1 MNVISKRRLMEAER
15 QHPELNGALDAWF
28 RIAKRAKWTC
38 LNDIRKTWR
47 DTDQVDGKTVFN
59 VKGNKFRLI
68 AGINYQSQTIYIKHV
83 LTHAEYD
90 KEEWKK

>member
-1 MNVISKRRLMEAER
+1 MEAER